1 MDPPFFYTQIQRQM
15 SNKKKSPG
23 RPPRAGRASNK
34 VIHIR
39 ATEAERD
46 HFNELARE
54 HGMTGSEYLRSLIP
68 SEVFEPKK
76 DDSHV
81 FYPNDDRL
89 LWQFNVRLST
99 DDTSMLDQI
108 AEEYNMKK
116 SDVVRQ
122 LIRHQHQSMKNSK

>member
-1 MDPPFFYTQIQRQM
+1 M

-23 RPPRAGRASNK
+23 RPPRAGHTSDK

-46 HFNELARE
+46 HFNELAKQ

-68 SEVFEPKK
+68 SEVFKPQE

-81 FYPNDDRL
+81 FYPNQHRQYSDYI
-89 LWQFNVRLST
+89 VRLSI
-99 DDTSMLDQI
+99 DDIDMLREI
-108 AEEYNMKK
+108 SKEYKMKG
-116 SDVVRQ
+116 SDVISE
-122 LIRHQHQSMKNSK
+122 LIQHHHEYMVKWNILKKG